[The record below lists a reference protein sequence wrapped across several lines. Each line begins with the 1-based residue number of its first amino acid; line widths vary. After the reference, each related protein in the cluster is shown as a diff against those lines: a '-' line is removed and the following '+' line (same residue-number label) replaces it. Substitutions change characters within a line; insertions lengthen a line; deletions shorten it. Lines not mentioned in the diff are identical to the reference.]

1 MFKVIAM
8 PYVYKE
14 AMKLD
19 KQPKVGG
26 GECVALV
33 RLYAGA
39 PIARTWREGSKVVG
53 DRTLSLGTAIA
64 TFDKHGKW
72 PGKPKGNHA
81 AFYLGQTSDFVRIVD
96 QWNRGDKKTI
106 STRLIF
112 RLGKNP
118 DGSYVRPSDNADAF
132 SVIE

>member
-1 MFKVIAM
+1 M

-14 AMKLD
+14 AMKLE
-19 KQPKVGG
+19 KKEKVGD

-33 RLYAGA
+33 QIYAGA
-39 PIARTWREGSKVVG
+39 PTARAWREGTKVIG
-53 DRTLSLGTAIA
+53 ERTLPLGTAIA
-64 TFDKHGKW
+64 TFDKNGRW

-81 AFYLGQTSDFVRIVD
+81 AFYLSQTSEYIRVID
-96 QWNRGDKKTI
+96 QWNKGDKPFI
-106 STRLIF
+106 SSRLLR

-118 DGSYVRPSDNADAF
+118 DGTYVTPSDNADAF

>member
-1 MFKVIAM
+1 MFKGSAM

-19 KQPKVGG
+19 KLPKVGG

-53 DRTLSLGTAIA
+53 DRTLALGTAIA

-81 AFYLGQTSDFVRIVD
+81 AFYLSQTSEFIRVID
-96 QWNRGDKKTI
+96 QWNSSAKPTI
-106 STRLIF
+106 SMRIIK
-112 RLGKNP
+112 RLGKNA
-118 DGSYVRPSDNADAF
+118 DGSYISPSDNADAF

>member
-1 MFKVIAM
+1 MFKETGM

-19 KQPKVGG
+19 RTPKVGD

-33 RLYAGA
+33 RTHTGA
-39 PIARTWREGSKVVG
+39 PPARSWREGSKVVG
-53 DRTLSLGTAIA
+53 DRTLPLGTAIA
-64 TFDKHGKW
+64 TFDKDGRW

-81 AFYLGQTSDFVRIVD
+81 AFYLSQTSEFIRVID
-96 QWNRGDKKTI
+96 QWNRGDKPLVSSRIIK
-106 STRLIF
+106 RK
-112 RLGKNP
+112 GKNP
-118 DGSYVRPSDNADAF
+118 DGSYVSPGDNADAF